1 MMRAVLMGC
10 GDHGGGTLLPA
21 MRAAGIRPVALVDTN
36 LDRARALADQWGAS
50 ATYRRLADV
59 PGLDVDAAIIALPVS
74 EHAEHVSW
82 ALAQGWHVFVEKS
95 PAIDPSQLRELVDQ
109 AEDSG
114 LVCCVGMNF
123 RYAEG
128 VQALLHRLA
137 TGRHGS
143 VSYVRVVQ
151 VARKPIAPLGP
162 DLSFEASLFHAQGIH
177 TIDLALLLAPTATQI
192 SGHLL
197 PLRRGALCVVV
208 GQDPHT
214 GARVE
219 VSFGSCA
226 AGLYHQLELICDS
239 GDLLSLRNLSELHF
253 LPNGG
258 GHDVDDYPGARVV
271 WRRSPV
277 SVGYGPAGYAAELAA
292 FRNAAQGQPD
302 DRLATLA
309 QLQPVYAAFDQ
320 LLTVRGLKWTA

>member
-1 MMRAVLMGC
+1 
-10 GDHGGGTLLPA
+10 
-21 MRAAGIRPVALVDTN
+21 
-36 LDRARALADQWGAS
+36 
-50 ATYRRLADV
+50 
-59 PGLDVDAAIIALPVS
+59 VDAAVIALPVS

-95 PAIDPSQLRELVDQ
+95 PAVDPSQLRKLIDQ
-109 AEDSG
+109 ATDSG

-128 VQALLHRLA
+128 VHALLHRLA
-137 TGRHGS
+137 TGRHGK

-162 DLSFEASLFHAQGIH
+162 GLSFEASLFHAQGIH
-177 TIDLALLLAPTATQI
+177 TIDLALQFAPTATQI

-197 PLRRGALCVVV
+197 PLLRGALCGVV
-208 GQDPHT
+208 GQDPNT
-214 GARVE
+214 GTRVE

-226 AGLYHQLELICDS
+226 AGLYHQLDLICDS

-292 FRNAAQGQPD
+292 FRNATLGQAD
-302 DRLATLA
+302 DRLATLG
-309 QLQPVYAAFDQ
+309 QLQPVYDAFDQ
-320 LLTVRGLKWTA
+320 LLTARGLKWTA